1 MFLNQI
7 IWMNLYNIYKH
18 LIFTLKS
25 QFKISNLSTLVWFIR
40 QKSQKSIQ
48 IDSNYIKNIFV
59 KAFFDQ
65 IKITFN

>member
-1 MFLNQI
+1 
-7 IWMNLYNIYKH
+7 MNLYNIYKH